1 MPVRIP
7 RKFSLAL
14 IGATLSAVV
23 LVAAAQSQSLTWRGD
38 VVTGNGVM
46 KGMAQAWQSSGHG
59 HVELQPF
66 NTASG
71 LDAVAGG
78 SADIAGSAR
87 GSAGNTVDSGLTFTP
102 VAWDALVLVTSPSNP
117 VSSLTLQ
124 QVHDI
129 YYGKIT
135 NWKDVGG
142 NDSPMDVFAVA
153 SPGDGVEFSLRKLLF
168 GRGSQP
174 VAAPRLYVNTTQLE
188 ASVALDPRAF
198 GVTTLSSVAGN
209 SKIKMIRIN
218 GVAPSVSSLATGS
231 YPLFSEL
238 YLVTNASSP
247 NAANAKAFV
256 DFTQSAKGASV
267 LRSHSLVPYSDGGA
281 LVAMDSS
288 RRSRILAEVGAHAS
302 AEPTQVAAAPAAART
317 LAPSAAALAATAAAA
332 RANTPGLDA
341 VAGAVIAAPQLS
353 NVKGVH
359 GDAFTVADATSHGT
373 DFAKVTADAFVTFD
387 KVLVTKAKTS
397 KTAAAPAKKL
407 AVRDVRKVASAAAPA
422 ARNYRVGAGE
432 TLYSIARK
440 HGVDVAQI
448 RSWNHLKDNTVRTGQ
463 TLRIEAR

>member
-1 MPVRIP
+1 MPVRLT
-7 RKFSLAL
+7 RLLSVAL
-14 IGATLSAVV
+14 ISAGLSTVA
-23 LVAAAQSQSLTWRGD
+23 LAAATQSLTWRGD
-38 VVTGNGVM
+38 VVTGNSVV
-46 KGMAQAWQSSGHG
+46 KGMAKAWESSGHG
-59 HVELQPF
+59 NIVMQPF

-87 GSAGNTVDSGLTFTP
+87 PSSGSAVDGGLTFTP
-102 VAWDALVLVTSPSNP
+102 VAWDGLVLVTSPSNP

-142 NDSPMDVFAVA
+142 NDAPMDVFAVA

-209 SKIKMIRIN
+209 PKIKMLRID
-218 GVAPSVSSLATGS
+218 GVAPSASSVASGT
-231 YPLFSEL
+231 YPLFTQL
-238 YLVTNASSP
+238 YLVTNPSSP
-247 NAANAKAFV
+247 NAAAAKDFV
-256 DFTQSAKGASV
+256 DFTQSSKGEAV
-267 LRSHSLVPYSDGGA
+267 LRSHSLVPYAEGSA
-281 LVAMDSS
+281 LVAMDAS
-288 RRSRILAEVGAHAS
+288 RRSRILAAVGAHAS
-302 AEPTQVAAAPAAART
+302 AEPTQVASAAPVRPIAPAAV
-317 LAPSAAALAATAAAA
+317 AAASRTAVAT
-332 RANTPGLDA
+332 TPGLKN
-341 VAGAVIAAPQLS
+341 VSGAVVAAPEPTSL
-353 NVKGVH
+353 KGVH
-359 GDAFTVADATSHGT
+359 GDAFTVADATARGSS
-373 DFAKVTADAFVTFD
+373 FAKVTADAYVSYGKVIAKATAKVSKATTVAD
-387 KVLVTKAKTS
+387 KKVEAK
-397 KTAAAPAKKL
+397 
-407 AVRDVRKVASAAAPA
+407 KVASTAKAST
-422 ARNYRVGAGE
+422 YRVAAGE

-463 TLRIEAR
+463 VLRIEAR

>member
-1 MPVRIP
+1 MPVRIT
-7 RKFSLAL
+7 RLLTAAL
-14 IGATLSAVV
+14 ISAALSTAVF
-23 LVAAAQSQSLTWRGD
+23 AAATQSLIWRGD
-38 VVTGNGVM
+38 VVTANGIV
-46 KGMAQAWQSSGHG
+46 KGVAKAWQSSGHG
-59 HVELQPF
+59 SVQLQPF

-87 GSAGNTVDSGLTFTP
+87 PSSGSATDSRLTFTP
-102 VAWDALVLVTSPSNP
+102 VAWDGLVLITGAGNP

-135 NWKDVGG
+135 NWKQVGG
-142 NDSPMDVFAVA
+142 NDAPIDVFAVA

-188 ASVALDPRAF
+188 QSVALDPRSF

-209 SKIKMIRIN
+209 PKIKMLRID
-218 GVAPSVSSLATGS
+218 GVAPSVSSVASGA
-231 YPLFSEL
+231 YPLYTPL
-238 YLVTNASSP
+238 YLVTNPSSP
-247 NAANAKAFV
+247 NAAAAKAFV
-256 DFTQSAKGASV
+256 DFALSGKGAAT
-267 LRSHSLVPYSDGGA
+267 LRSHSLLPYDAGTT
-281 LVAMDSS
+281 LIAMDAS

-302 AEPTQVAAAPAAART
+302 AEPTQIAAAPTRPVAAPSVAVARQAAPAAPT
-317 LAPSAAALAATAAAA
+317 LAKV
-332 RANTPGLDA
+332 R
-341 VAGAVIAAPQLS
+341 GAVLTPPPSSLKGVRGEAFTQIAAVDRGS
-353 NVKGVH
+353 
-359 GDAFTVADATSHGT
+359 
-373 DFAKVTADAFVTFD
+373 FAKVTSDAYVTHG
-387 KVLVTKAKTS
+387 KVTVAKASEKNPGKHEVAS
-397 KTAAAPAKKL
+397 KTEAKK
-407 AVRDVRKVASAAAPA
+407 RVAGLDKSPA
-422 ARNYRVGAGE
+422 RTYRVAAGE

-463 TLRIEAR
+463 VLRIGSR

>member
-7 RKFSLAL
+7 RLLSVAL
-14 IGATLSAVV
+14 IGASLSAVA
-23 LVAAAQSQSLTWRGD
+23 LVALAQSQSLTWRGD

-46 KGMAQAWQSSGHG
+46 KGMVQAWQSSGHG

-71 LDAVAGG
+71 LDAVASG

-87 GSAGNTVDSGLTFTP
+87 GNSGNAVDSGLTFTP

-198 GVTTLSSVAGN
+198 GVTTLSSVVGN
-209 SKIKMIRIN
+209 SKIKMIRIS
-218 GVAPSVSSLATGS
+218 GVAPSVSSVASGS
-231 YPLFSEL
+231 YPLFTQL

-247 NAANAKAFV
+247 NAAAAKAFV
-256 DFTQSAKGASV
+256 DFTQSAKGESI
-267 LRSHSLVPYSDGGA
+267 LRTHSLVPYVDGGA
-281 LVAMDSS
+281 LTAMDSS

-302 AEPTQVAAAPAAART
+302 AEPTQIAVAAAPRAIV
-317 LAPSAAALAATAAAA
+317 PTAAAA
-332 RANTPGLDA
+332 AATRANTPSLAA
-341 VAGAVIAAPQLS
+341 VSGAVVAAPQPSSL
-353 NVKGVH
+353 KGVH
-359 GDAFTVADATSHGT
+359 GDAFTVADATSHGS

-387 KVLVTKAKTS
+387 KVPVSKTKAS
-397 KTAAAPAKKL
+397 KTAVVPIKKT
-407 AVRDVRKVASAAAPA
+407 DVRKVASTSTPAAA
-422 ARNYRVGAGE
+422 RSYRVGSGE

-463 TLRIEAR
+463 VLRIEAR